1 MNKQTKMKLLIV
13 VSLLFIFSVPYA
25 VAQENLV
32 TVEHVSLKE
41 VLNAIEKQTTYRF
54 SYRNVVVDMKRD
66 VTISRVNASVTSVL
80 DEILSEKK
88 LDYTVISP
96 KSIVVFEKQQ
106 IQTTKSNM
114 RRISGVVNDEM
125 GEPIIGA
132 NVSIKG
138 TSIGSI
144 TDVNGNFN
152 FEAPDNGILM
162 ISFIG
167 YILQEI
173 DIRGKDYVVI
183 TLKEDFQTLDE
194 VVVIGYGTVKKSD
207 VTGALTRVTEK
218 AIKERPVQN
227 ALQAMQGKAAG
238 VQISTNNRPGELGEI
253 RIRGNRSINA
263 SNDPLYVI
271 DGIPMTAGSLADINP
286 NDIESI
292 EVLKDASATAIYG
305 SRGAN
310 GVILVSTKKGK
321 TGKVTINYD
330 GTVMLGKI
338 HSLTDWM
345 SAGEKIDWNRQ
356 AAINAGSYAGGYGN
370 APDPSIDS
378 DSYFEVSQNPYMRPI
393 FESAFQFNPDGTHIW
408 ILRNFKIRICD
419 RL

>member
-32 TVEHVSLKE
+32 TVNLEHVSLKE

-106 IQTTKSNM
+106 VQTTKSNM

-356 AAINAGSYAGGYGN
+356 AAINAG
-370 APDPSIDS
+370 
-378 DSYFEVSQNPYMRPI
+378 
-393 FESAFQFNPDGTHIW
+393 W
-408 ILRNFKIRICD
+408 
-419 RL
+419 RLWKCS